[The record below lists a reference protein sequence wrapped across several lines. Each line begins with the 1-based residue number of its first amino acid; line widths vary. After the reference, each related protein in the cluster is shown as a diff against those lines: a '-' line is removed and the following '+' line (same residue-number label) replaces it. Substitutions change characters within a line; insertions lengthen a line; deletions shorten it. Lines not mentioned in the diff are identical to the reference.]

1 MTNIKPISDLRN
13 YTEVLKEVSLGNP
26 VYLTRNGRGEFA
38 IMRIQEYDE
47 LRAIK
52 ELYTVLEKGE
62 TSAKE
67 NGWISAAQ
75 VEAELGL

>member
-13 YTEVLKEVSLGNP
+13 YTEVLKEVSIGNP

-52 ELYTVLEKGE
+52 ELYTALEKGE